1 MSIIDEA
8 APEDGTVFITDKT
21 LKRLA
26 QANDAVA
33 PPAHFLLLLAEDGP
47 PRRIR
52 LDKPSLVAG
61 RIAPA
66 DLVLDS
72 TMVSR
77 RHCRFDLNGERMML
91 TDLCSTNGT
100 FVNGVRIAGE
110 TMLEDGAQIT
120 IGAFQITYQR
130 RSQREAAAAQ
140 DLDRDLQQA
149 VDYVMSILPPPIEA
163 GPLRADWFYLPCA
176 RLGGDAFGYRAL
188 DDRHFSSF
196 VIDVSGHGA
205 GAALYS
211 VTVANVL
218 RQHLL
223 PGVDFANPAEVMRS
237 LNEMFQMEHHNWLF
251 FTIWYGV
258 YDQAT
263 RTLHYCS
270 AGHHPAVLTH
280 PGGRI
285 AVGIRNPAIGVTP
298 AHVFK
303 AGTLT
308 VPANSALYLFSDG
321 VFEIEDKA
329 GRQWE
334 MDDFLRLLRDTP
346 APGEARRLYNAVRE
360 EARHG
365 ALDDDFSVMVLSF
378 D

>member
-1 MSIIDEA
+1 MASIDEA

-26 QANDAVA
+26 QATDAVT
-33 PPAHFLLLLAEDGP
+33 PPAHFLLLLADDAP
-47 PRRIR
+47 ARRIQ
-52 LDKPSLVAG
+52 LDKRSLVAG

-77 RHCRFDLNGERMML
+77 RHCRFDLHGERMVL
-91 TDLCSTNGT
+91 TDLGSTNGT
-100 FVNGVRIAGE
+100 FVNGARIAAE
-110 TMLEDGAQIT
+110 TALEDGAQIT
-120 IGAFQITYQR
+120 IGAYQITYQR
-130 RSQREAAAAQ
+130 RSQREAAEAQ
-140 DLDRDLQQA
+140 DLDRDIQQA

-163 GPLRADWFYLPCA
+163 GPVRADWFYLPCA

-188 DDRHFSSF
+188 DERYFSSF

-218 RQHLL
+218 RQRLL
-223 PGVDFANPAEVMRS
+223 PGVDFRNPAEVMGS
-237 LNEMFQMEHHNWLF
+237 LNQMFQMEHHNWLF

-258 YDQAT
+258 YDQQT
-263 RTLHYCS
+263 RKLHYCS
-270 AGHHPAVLTH
+270 AGHHAAILAL
-280 PGGRI
+280 PGQRI
-285 AVGIRNPAIGVTP
+285 PVTIRNPAIGVTP
-298 AHVFK
+298 EHPFK
-303 AGTLT
+303 ADEIA
-308 VPANSALYLFSDG
+308 VPANSALYIFSDG
-321 VFEIEDKA
+321 VFEIEDKD

-334 MDDFLRLLRDTP
+334 MDDFLSLLRDTP
-346 APGEARRLYNAVRE
+346 GPLEARRLYNEVRDK
-360 EARHG
+360 ARHG

>member
-1 MSIIDEA
+1 MPSIDEA
-8 APEDGTVFITDKT
+8 GPEDGTVFITDKT

-26 QANDAVA
+26 QANEAA
-33 PPAHFLLLLAEDGP
+33 TPPAHFLLLVSEDAPG
-47 PRRIR
+47 RRIK

-77 RHCRFDLNGERMML
+77 KHCRFDLYGERMML
-91 TDLCSTNGT
+91 TDLGSTNGT
-100 FVNGVRIAGE
+100 FVNGARIAGE
-110 TMLEDGAQIT
+110 TALEDGAQIT
-120 IGAFQITYQR
+120 IGTYQMTYQR
-130 RSQREAAAAQ
+130 RSQREASEAQ
-140 DLDRDLQQA
+140 ELDRDLQQA

-163 GPLRADWFYLPCA
+163 GPVRADWFYLPCA
-176 RLGGDAFGYRAL
+176 RLGGDAFGYRSV
-188 DDRHFSSF
+188 DGRHFSSY

-205 GAALYS
+205 GAALYG

-218 RQHLL
+218 RQQLL
-223 PGVDFANPAEVMRS
+223 PGVDFRSPAAVMRG
-237 LNEMFQMEHHNWLF
+237 LNEMFQMEDHNWLF

-258 YDQAT
+258 YDPET
-263 RTLHYCS
+263 RILRYCS
-270 AGHHPAVLTH
+270 GGHHEAVLTV
-280 PGGRI
+280 PGKRI

-298 AHVFK
+298 AHVFQE
-303 AGTLT
+303 AEIT
-308 VPANSALYLFSDG
+308 VPENCSLYVFSDG
-321 VFEIEDKA
+321 VFEIEDKD

-334 MDDFLRLLRDTP
+334 MDDFLSLLRDVP
-346 APGEARRLYNAVRE
+346 EPGEAKRLYNEVRDK
-360 EARHG
+360 ARHG